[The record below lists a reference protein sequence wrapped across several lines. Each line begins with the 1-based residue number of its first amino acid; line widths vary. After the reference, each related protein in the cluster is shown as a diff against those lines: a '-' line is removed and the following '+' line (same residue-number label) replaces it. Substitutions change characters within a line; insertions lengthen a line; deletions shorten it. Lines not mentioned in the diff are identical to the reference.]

1 MTDEESGMDELM
13 RLQQQFTRQQEEH
26 DDRQK
31 QQVEQGK
38 KAQGVLKGLKDLQF
52 TMTIQQLQSIAT
64 PEIIAEVDALKS
76 KPDTEDLRRM
86 ISGMAEDMENRLETI
101 ATTDSE
107 AEPLINSMRVLN
119 ILMDLYFSL
128 K

>member
-1 MTDEESGMDELM
+1 
-13 RLQQQFTRQQEEH
+13 
-26 DDRQK
+26 
-31 QQVEQGK
+31 
-38 KAQGVLKGLKDLQF
+38 
-52 TMTIQQLQSIAT
+52 
-64 PEIIAEVDALKS
+64 
-76 KPDTEDLRRM
+76 M
-86 ISGMAEDMENRLETI
+86 ISGMAEDIENRLETI